1 MTRYRGFVN
10 YPDRLKNYI
19 VAEKEQPS
27 EYRSFLPH
35 IIDLEPNA
43 HCNYRCVMCH
53 VSEWKNGKRTSNLQL
68 DTFKQFI
75 DDNP

>member
-10 YPDRLKNYI
+10 YPDRLKNY

-35 IIDLEPNA
+35 IIDLEPNSLQLSL
-43 HCNYRCVMCH
+43 CH
-53 VSEWKNGKRTSNLQL
+53 VSCMSWPCFSGKIVADQ
-68 DTFKQFI
+68 
-75 DDNP
+75 